1 MFEGKLRQI
10 FCKKNRRLGMGK
22 KNRNERKEKFLKQ

>member
-10 FCKKNRRLGMGK
+10 FCKKNRRLVKGK
-22 KNRNERKEKFLKQ
+22 KIEMQEKKNF